1 MFIWAG
7 ELLADSR
14 FSGALKHHP
23 PKARS
28 GETEQA
34 ARLARL
40 RQTLFDNFLFEE
52 LKALAADLGIR
63 WEYVS
68 GETRVSNSH
77 VARPIC
83 PLQGSP
89 GCPGASCDGIE
100 AQCRL
105 AVTSPFQE
113 HHPVSETIK
122 TCLDKLVPPE
132 LEDLAKQLAA
142 TENPA
147 NRPRQT
153 TPFEMAAD
161 WRYLWRPGSTLTVRF
176 LGGDPAIRAKVEHY
190 AHQWE
195 QFANIKFQ
203 FVTSGKAQIRVAFI
217 EGNGSWSYLGTQALL
232 YIDQQIP
239 TMNYGW
245 LRPNTDDDEY
255 TRVVL
260 HEFGHSLGCIH
271 EHQHPQNGIPW
282 DKKKAYAYYGQQGWT
297 NEEVDFQVF
306 QLLFEEHHQLLRVR
320 PPIHHDVPRPRGDHD
335 GQLLRGL
342 ESEPL

>member
-1 MFIWAG
+1 M
-7 ELLADSR
+7 
-14 FSGALKHHP
+14 
-23 PKARS
+23 
-28 GETEQA
+28 
-34 ARLARL
+34 
-40 RQTLFDNFLFEE
+40 
-52 LKALAADLGIR
+52 
-63 WEYVS
+63 
-68 GETRVSNSH
+68 
-77 VARPIC
+77 
-83 PLQGSP
+83 
-89 GCPGASCDGIE
+89 
-100 AQCRL
+100 
-105 AVTSPFQE
+105 
-113 HHPVSETIK
+113 SETIK
-122 TCLDKLVPPE
+122 TCLDKLVPTE
-132 LEDLAKQLAA
+132 LESLAKQLAA
-142 TENPA
+142 KENPD

-297 NEEVDFQVF
+297 KEEVDFQVF
-306 QLLFEEHHQLLRVR
+306 QRYSKNITNFSEFDPQSIMMYPVPEEITTGNFSVGWNRNLSDLDKKF
-320 PPIHHDVPRPRGDHD
+320 I
-335 GQLLRGL
+335 GQLY
-342 ESEPL
+342 PFA